1 MNRLPIYY
9 EGQEV
14 AGLILN
20 RHGFLELEY
29 TKAWQLHSQ
38 TPH

>member
-20 RHGFLELEY
+20 QHGFLELEY